1 MAKRTVKRVVKK
13 VKRVVAAARYLY
25 VEARGWFNDIETID
39 GEAALEFDGP
49 ISFDSIIVSAVD
61 EEAAYRIGAD
71 ALTARQQDESDNYVQ
86 EGDVEDDGPQVGE
99 IVEGSHC
106 SGDFLND
113 YVVKL

>member
-13 VKRVVAAARYLY
+13 TKRVAAARYLY
-25 VEARGWFNDIETID
+25 VEARGWFNEFDTNTGDI
-39 GEAALEFDGP
+39 AQALDGP
-49 ISFDSIIVSAVD
+49 ISFDSIIVGAAD
-61 EEAAYRIGAD
+61 EETAYRIGAD

-86 EGDVEDDGPQVGE
+86 EGDVEEGEELQVGE
-99 IVEGSHC
+99 TVPGSHC